1 MGEEKLDVCER
12 RVRAAAWK
20 LHETKCEKKERKK
33 KLARVLKCERIR
45 FKGER
50 ERERKLDLNATDWL
64 FRHEHAVGFRIN
76 DLLTNVVYYY
86 EL

>member
-1 MGEEKLDVCER
+1 MRVSARMGRGESKR
-12 RVRAAAWK
+12 RR
-20 LHETKCEKKERKK
+20 RKK
-33 KLARVLKCERIR
+33 W
-45 FKGER
+45 R
-50 ERERKLDLNATDWL
+50 ESKKKKQDLNARKKGL

>member
-1 MGEEKLDVCER
+1 MRVCEENEKRVFRKRKEKEEESKKVCLCVFR
-12 RVRAAAWK
+12 RKSVMI
-20 LHETKCEKKERKK
+20 KCMY
-33 KLARVLKCERIR
+33 ARVVCM
-45 FKGER
+45 R
-50 ERERKLDLNATDWL
+50 EKENRCKRL